1 MDAGKRCARRAMTQ
15 FLRPHRSVNSG
26 RSALD
31 RSLHPAGAMNMN
43 SLVIV
48 ADAARARLFRTAKTS
63 DAEAAV
69 ELVEVETLGAGA
81 AAPASAA
88 GDELRPFA
96 RQIAQHAAQFAHY
109 HFCNPVIVVA
119 SLPVSTAIFA
129 ELERELPNAHVCR
142 VTADMAELP
151 PRELMRQLRQRAA
164 FTPLPARTPGQIE
177 L

>member
-1 MDAGKRCARRAMTQ
+1 
-15 FLRPHRSVNSG
+15 
-26 RSALD
+26 
-31 RSLHPAGAMNMN
+31 MN

-48 ADAARARLFRTAKTS
+48 ADLARARLFRTAKTS

-69 ELVEVETLGAGA
+69 ELVEVETIGA
-81 AAPASAA
+81 ATAPASAA

-151 PRELMRQLRQRAA
+151 PRELMRQLLQRAA
-164 FTPLPARTPGQIE
+164 FTPLPAKTPGQIE

>member
-1 MDAGKRCARRAMTQ
+1 
-15 FLRPHRSVNSG
+15 
-26 RSALD
+26 
-31 RSLHPAGAMNMN
+31 MN

-63 DAEAAV
+63 DAEEGV
-69 ELVEVETLGAGA
+69 ELVEVEMLRAEPA
-81 AAPASAA
+81 AAESAA
-88 GDELRPFA
+88 DEELRPFA
-96 RQIAQHAAQFAHY
+96 RQVAQHTAQFAHY

-142 VTADMAELP
+142 VTGDMAELP
-151 PRELMRQLRQRAA
+151 PRELMRQLLQRAA

>member
-1 MDAGKRCARRAMTQ
+1 
-15 FLRPHRSVNSG
+15 
-26 RSALD
+26 
-31 RSLHPAGAMNMN
+31 MNMN

-63 DAEAAV
+63 DVEAAV
-69 ELVEVETLGAGA
+69 ELVEVETLGAA

-96 RQIAQHAAQFAHY
+96 RQIAQHAAHFAHY
-109 HFCNPVIVVA
+109 HFCNPLIVVA

-164 FTPLPARTPGQIE
+164 FTPLPMKTPGHIE

>member
-1 MDAGKRCARRAMTQ
+1 
-15 FLRPHRSVNSG
+15 
-26 RSALD
+26 
-31 RSLHPAGAMNMN
+31 MNMN

-63 DAEAAV
+63 DAEGGV
-69 ELVEVETLGAGA
+69 ELVEVGMLGAEPA
-81 AAPASAA
+81 AAASAA
-88 GDELRPFA
+88 DEELRPFA
-96 RQIAQHAAQFAHY
+96 RQIARHAAQFAHY

-142 VTADMAELP
+142 VTGDMAELP
-151 PRELMRQLRQRAA
+151 ARELMRQLLLRSV